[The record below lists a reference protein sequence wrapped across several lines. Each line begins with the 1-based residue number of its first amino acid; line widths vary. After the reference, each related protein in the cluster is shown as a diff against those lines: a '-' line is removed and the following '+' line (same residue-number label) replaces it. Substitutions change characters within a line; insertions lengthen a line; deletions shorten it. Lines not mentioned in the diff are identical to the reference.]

1 MKLFCGVLGIALDP
15 NIFSTIQHTCDTKHV
30 KLPAHPVKTGQARLG
45 LPGNERYD

>member
-30 KLPAHPVKTGQARLG
+30 KLPAYRAG
-45 LPGNERYD
+45 LPGNEGYD